1 MAKPFFKSIALELF
15 TYLSCDNETD
25 VDQFSIEL

>member
-1 MAKPFFKSIALELF
+1 MALPFKSIALELF

-25 VDQFSIEL
+25 VDQFSIE